1 MNYAL
6 FILTFAS
13 VSFLPGLC
21 MSLALSLGASIGFW
35 RTCYM
40 MVGELIGLLLCIL
53 LCGYGSSFVLEH
65 IMLFK
70 IFRVCGCAFLFY
82 TAFTIWRTP
91 ITLCEVKFS
100 ARDRAALF
108 LQGFLATIT
117 NPKAWI
123 FLLSLLP
130 PFLAKS
136 NLAKLTAIILFIEL
150 CALCTYTLGGSAF
163 RIFLKNHLNKLS
175 KFSALCVGILGIFML
190 YELIFVG

>member
-6 FILTFAS
+6 FVLTFVS

-40 MVGELIGLLLCIL
+40 MVGELVGLLLCIV
-53 LCGYGSSFVLEH
+53 LCGYGSSFILEH
-65 IMLFK
+65 EAAFK
-70 IFRVCGCAFLFY
+70 AFRVGGAAFLLY
-82 TAFTIWRTP
+82 TAFTLYRAQ
-91 ITLCEVKFS
+91 ITLCEVKFT
-100 ARDRAALF
+100 ARDKAALF
-108 LQGFLATIT
+108 MQGFLATIT

-136 NLAKLTAIILFIEL
+136 NLPTLAAIILSIEL

-163 RIFLKNHLNKLS
+163 GLFLKNHLAKLS
-175 KFSALCVGILGIFML
+175 KFSALCVGLLGFVML
-190 YELIFVG
+190 YEAIIEI